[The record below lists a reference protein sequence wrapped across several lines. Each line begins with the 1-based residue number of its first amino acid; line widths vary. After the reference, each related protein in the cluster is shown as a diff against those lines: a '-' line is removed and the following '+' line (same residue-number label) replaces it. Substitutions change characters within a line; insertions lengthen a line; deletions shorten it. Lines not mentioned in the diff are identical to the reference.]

1 MQCEELRRAVDVL
14 RRLDLLD
21 AELAEAVA
29 GEERV
34 VRDDTHAECERT
46 ARDLLADAAEP
57 EDAERLVGELDAAVA
72 RAVPAAVLERRVGL
86 WDVP

>member
-1 MQCEELRRAVDVL
+1 MEGHELGRAEQL
-14 RRLDLLD
+14 LQRLGALD

-34 VRDDTHAECERT
+34 VRDDPHAERERA
-46 ARDLLADAAEP
+46 ARDLLADAAEA

-72 RAVPAAVLERRVGL
+72 RALPAAR
-86 WDVP
+86 P